1 MIMNP
6 QPAKR
11 VLVVD
16 DMAIFRE
23 PIQLALRAAGY
34 DVATA
39 ADGVQAI
46 AAISNRRP
54 DVILL
59 DINMPGMN
67 GVSLLRRLRATPS
80 LASIPVL
87 VLSANADAAQIK
99 AAMHL
104 GVSGYLQKSQFS
116 FRSMIARIER
126 LAGEPSAAMDA
137 TDAA

>member
-126 LAGEPSAAMDA
+126 LAGEPSAAVDA

>member
-1 MIMNP
+1 MNP